1 VEVVLKDGRTEADFV
16 LDATGDPP
24 RSGDLDVRAKFHRL
38 ADPIL
43 GESAAN
49 ELAETCL
56 AATDQ
61 DAALLK
67 LCAKFNS

>member
-1 VEVVLKDGRTEADFV
+1 
-16 LDATGDPP
+16 
-24 RSGDLDVRAKFHRL
+24 VRAKFHRL
-38 ADPIL
+38 VDPIL

-61 DAALLK
+61 DAALMK